1 MAFFRP
7 DGKRIAVYD
16 PVHGT
21 STADCACTDDAKV
34 VLLVASRLG
43 YRAESVRA
51 ELPLPQPAMLASSD
65 STSASAR

>member
-16 PVHGT
+16 PAHGT
-21 STADCACTDDAKV
+21 STAVCAATDDAKIV
-34 VLLVASRLG
+34 QLVATRLG

-51 ELPLPQPAMLASSD
+51 ELPVQQPTLLASN
-65 STSASAR
+65 TR

>member
-7 DGKRIAVYD
+7 AGQRIAVYD
-16 PVHGT
+16 PEHGT
-21 STADCACTDDAKV
+21 STAECAATDDAKI

-51 ELPLPQPAMLASSD
+51 ELPLPQPALLASAD
-65 STSASAR
+65 APAANAR